1 MASILTTLGKA
12 TKQKGV
18 FGSSFNTPVYLQ
30 FVPGYVVEVV
40 HSKESLRFSGEQSIN
55 TIIALPHVTD
65 KAYKARNATGEQ
77 NRYYPLLRG
86 IQDIPS
92 KGDPVLLCT
101 MNKTNYYLGP
111 INTINNSPTWNT
123 DPGYRPE
130 AIIPSTD
137 KGKVGKRGE
146 NGQSINFNKEISY
159 KRLVK
164 KHKDNL
170 DFGEAKYETTG
181 DMLFE
186 GRHGNSLRIGSRDD
200 DPYVFISNGR
210 NSTNNVESLTDG
222 TLISITSKGTLE
234 QHFGTYIETETGT
247 EQERLTSYE
256 EGTQKFGFQ
265 LASDTIS
272 SPNRLMSSLISSL
285 NNDIDS
291 QQLIYDYG
299 NNNNNSQVLLHSD
312 RIILNSKSNDIYLSS
327 FGDINIGSGKNIN
340 ISVNDSLV
348 IESQNIYLGDPN
360 KKTMDNLVLGEKL
373 KVVLN
378 EIVELIPKITI
389 FTQAGNQ
396 RPLPDINSDI
406 KKVVRNIKNI
416 TSNKHFIEQN

>member
-1 MASILTTLGKA
+1 
-12 TKQKGV
+12 
-18 FGSSFNTPVYLQ
+18 
-30 FVPGYVVEVV
+30 
-40 HSKESLRFSGEQSIN
+40 
-55 TIIALPHVTD
+55 
-65 KAYKARNATGEQ
+65 
-77 NRYYPLLRG
+77 
-86 IQDIPS
+86 
-92 KGDPVLLCT
+92 
-101 MNKTNYYLGP
+101 
-111 INTINNSPTWNT
+111 
-123 DPGYRPE
+123 
-130 AIIPSTD
+130 
-137 KGKVGKRGE
+137 
-146 NGQSINFNKEISY
+146 

-299 NNNNNSQVLLHSD
+299 NDNNNSQVLLHSD